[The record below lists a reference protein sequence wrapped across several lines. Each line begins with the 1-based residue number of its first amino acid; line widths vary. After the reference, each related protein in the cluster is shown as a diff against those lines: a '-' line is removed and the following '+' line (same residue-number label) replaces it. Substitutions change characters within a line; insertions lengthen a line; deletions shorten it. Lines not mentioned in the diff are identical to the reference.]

1 MELKY
6 ILLIFI
12 THFIA
17 DFIFQSEEMAKGK
30 STNNLQ
36 LLKHTFMYSFIT
48 FLCLFLMGLF
58 EWIFDISDILKPLN
72 ILLFTIITFI
82 FHTITD
88 YMTSRVVKQKFD
100 NQEYGSDIPN
110 LGAFT
115 IIGFDQVL
123 HYVQLFLTFSL
134 LFL

>member
-17 DFIFQSEEMAKGK
+17 DFIFQSEEMATGK
-30 STNNLQ
+30 STDNVQ
-36 LLKHTFMYSFIT
+36 LVKHTFMYSFIT
-48 FLCLFLMGLF
+48 FICLIIMGLY
-58 EWIFDISDILKPLN
+58 EWVVDISYILKPLN

-88 YMTSRVVKQKFD
+88 YMTSRVVKQKF
-100 NQEYGSDIPN
+100 NNEEYGSPIPN

>member
-1 MELKY
+1 MELNY

-30 STNNLQ
+30 SVDNLQ
-36 LLKHTFMYSFIT
+36 LLKHTLMYSFIT
-48 FLCLFLMGLF
+48 FICFFIMGLF
-58 EWIFDISDILKPLN
+58 EWVVNISHTLKPLN

-100 NQEYGSDIPN
+100 NEEYGSDIPN

-134 LFL
+134 AFL